1 MSGGITWVVTPV
13 EDITPVGDI
22 TQDNNTHN
30 DNENSKIKEETN
42 AEYLM
47 KLNMIFV
54 EASKPVHE
62 SLTLESHLS
71 QEISSQ
77 PATQPMNS

>member
-1 MSGGITWVVTPV
+1 MGHTTPVVTPA
-13 EDITPVGDI
+13 EYITRVGDI
-22 TQDNNTHN
+22 TLGKYMYTDNQ
-30 DNENSKIKEETN
+30 NSKTKEKTN

-54 EASKPVHE
+54 EASKLVHE

-71 QEISSQ
+71 QEISS
-77 PATQPMNS
+77 